1 MSKCIGGITHD
12 VFGSVGAL
20 LSHSPGKS
28 FGELFEEK
36 KSKLDALQATL
47 AEVVMAKF
55 PPMPAV
61 KYSDIG
67 FGIDLHKGVMPAV
80 PWVPVPNVSM
90 AKQLEDILANLGD
103 FKVMHVTIQRGAKG
117 RLYAASHTEHKWH

>member
-1 MSKCIGGITHD
+1 MSKCLGGIIHD
-12 VFGSVGAL
+12 VFGSVGTL

-47 AEVVMAKF
+47 AEAVMPKF

-67 FGIDLHKGVMPAV
+67 FGIDLHKGGMPAV
-80 PWVPVPNVSM
+80 PLVPVPLVPVPNVSM
-90 AKQLEDILANLGD
+90 TKQLEDILANLGPPIR
-103 FKVMHVTIQRGAKG
+103 FKVTSFLL
-117 RLYAASHTEHKWH
+117 RL

>member
-1 MSKCIGGITHD
+1 MGKCIGGIAHD
-12 VFGSVGAL
+12 AVGL
-20 LSHSPGKS
+20 LATYKPSKS

-47 AEVVMAKF
+47 AEVVIPKF
-55 PPMPAV
+55 PSMPAV

-67 FGIDLHKGVMPAV
+67 FGIDLHKGVMPAA

-90 AKQLEDILANLGD
+90 VKQLEDILAKLGD